1 MGKRFVRCVIM
12 ALALPFVP
20 ALAGRPIVLHAAASA
35 AGTLEAFAPAQDE
48 APAVQGRRA
57 RPGAARGDGQAVS
70 TLPTAELVTMLD
82 TYAIVQAQQALALD
96 DEHYGRFVTRLK
108 RLQEVRRRN
117 QRDRNQI
124 LQALRRLTAP
134 QAGSVDEAAVRDRLR
149 ALREQDDRAAAELRK
164 AEDAVDEV
172 LTVRQQARF
181 RLFEETIERRKLDLL
196 VRARERAARAG
207 RE

>member
-1 MGKRFVRCVIM
+1 MGTRFARGVIM

-20 ALAGRPIVLHAAASA
+20 ALAGRPIVLHAAAST
-35 AGTLEAFAPAQDE
+35 GTLEAFAPAQDE
-48 APAVQGRRA
+48 APAAQGRRA
-57 RPGAARGDGQAVS
+57 RPGAAHGDGQAVS

-149 ALREQDDRAAAELRK
+149 ALREEDDRAAAELRK

>member
-1 MGKRFVRCVIM
+1 MTMRRTRQLLFR
-12 ALALPFVP
+12 LALLFGI
-20 ALAGRPIVLHAAASA
+20 AFLAVTHAGAAS
-35 AGTLEAFAPAQDE
+35 AGTLEAVDAAQEAAPA
-48 APAVQGRRA
+48 AQGRRSRA
-57 RPGAARGDGQAVS
+57 GAARGDGAAVS

-96 DEHYGRFVTRLK
+96 DEHYGPFVTRLK

-124 LQALRRLTAP
+124 LQALRRLTAA
-134 QAGSVDEAAVRDRLR
+134 QTGAVDEAAIRDRLR
-149 ALREQDDRAAAELRK
+149 ALREHDDNAAAELQK
-164 AEDAVDEV
+164 AADAVDEV

-196 VRARERAARAG
+196 VRARERAARGG